1 MYERFNLISSHGYM
15 PFFRAIQP
23 QLNSLKS
30 FLNFQTPPISPQ
42 HSKMQ
47 FRRATLP
54 PLPHP
59 PGGAAGVA
67 SAALA
72 DSGGGGRKAN
82 GGHALNQMFQR
93 SSTQNLLHRA
103 RKKTSQMVI
112 SRQRR
117 SLPSNM

>member
-1 MYERFNLISSHGYM
+1 M

-30 FLNFQTPPISPQ
+30 FLNFQTPPVSPQ
-42 HSKMQ
+42 HSKME

-54 PLPHP
+54 P
-59 PGGAAGVA
+59 GGAIGMA
-67 SAALA
+67 
-72 DSGGGGRKAN
+72 GGGGGGIGAELADGRKSN
-82 GGHALNQMFQR
+82 GAAAPHALNQVFHR

-103 RKKTSQMVI
+103 RKKTQQMVI
-112 SRQRR
+112 SKRR

>member
-1 MYERFNLISSHGYM
+1 M

-30 FLNFQTPPISPQ
+30 FLNFQTPPVSPQ
-42 HSKMQ
+42 HSKME

-54 PLPHP
+54 P
-59 PGGAAGVA
+59 GGAIGAGA
-67 SAALA
+67 AAAAAALT
-72 DSGGGGRKAN
+72 SGTPSGDRKSN
-82 GGHALNQMFQR
+82 GGHPLNQVFHR

-103 RKKTSQMVI
+103 RKKTQQMVI
-112 SRQRR
+112 SKRR

>member
-1 MYERFNLISSHGYM
+1 M

-42 HSKMQ
+42 HSKME
-47 FRRATLP
+47 FSRRATLP
-54 PLPHP
+54 PRPP

-67 SAALA
+67 AGAAPG
-72 DSGGGGRKAN
+72 DGGGGGRKAN

-112 SRQRR
+112 SKQRR